1 MTAPPRRHVG
11 HLVRMAQQIHT
22 RVWTSQVST
31 EISSPQSQLL
41 ATLDVH
47 PNIDQSTATQLA
59 GLDRSTGAVLME
71 RLSRFGYVERVRDDI
86 DKRRY
91 LLRLTPKGLKLRR
104 ELQPLTWA
112 LHDKM
117 LSLISEELR
126 EPFLA
131 ALEMM
136 VENDALAEKES

>member
-1 MTAPPRRHVG
+1 
-11 HLVRMAQQIHT
+11 
-22 RVWTSQVST
+22 
-31 EISSPQSQLL
+31 LL
-41 ATLDVH
+41 ATLDAH

-71 RLSRFGYVERVRDDI
+71 RLSRFGYVERVRDDL

-104 ELQPLTWA
+104 ELQPLTWE

-117 LSLISEELR
+117 LSLIPEELR
-126 EPFLA
+126 EPFLT
-131 ALEMM
+131 ALEIM
-136 VENDALAEKES
+136 VENDDFAARQS